1 MNRPAR
7 FSASVWHVA
16 LALPIFAVGFVRH
29 LPIKDNSFL
38 WHVTAGR
45 LQLEQ
50 GAVLT
55 SDPFSFTMLGEP
67 WRTQS
72 WLADIGYAVA
82 DARWGLNYVPWMV
95 WLLSAALLAGVLLV
109 AFRASRS
116 LVATAVFGVLTTIVS
131 IAFLNPRPV
140 IFSYLLFVLLVLAEQ
155 DRRLRWTLPLVIWLW
170 ASLHG
175 SFVIGAAY
183 LVLQVIR
190 RRRWEAWKEI
200 AAAGFAAL
208 LTAHGL
214 GVVEMLS
221 AFGGSR
227 AALDLITEWAP
238 PDLLTFPMAPLFLA
252 IPILIWGA
260 MRGSIGRRD
269 LIVVIPFLA
278 LAFSAN
284 RSVLPAWIAL
294 SPFLAASLQGI
305 EGSKKPVPVAVSRV
319 NLALIVLLI
328 AGPLIVP
335 AGVELDASR
344 FPLEAAQKLES
355 ERVFHDDSTGG
366 FLIYSQ
372 WPGRLVY
379 VDDRAEL
386 YGAMFEEFALVRAGR
401 PGWDE
406 VLDVNGMDEILLP
419 VGQPLLETVRL
430 AGWVEAHR
438 DEVFAV
444 MRRP

>member
-1 MNRPAR
+1 MSRPAR
-7 FSASVWHVA
+7 FSASVWHVV
-16 LALPIFAVGFVRH
+16 LALPVFAVGFVRFQ
-29 LPIKDNSFL
+29 PIKDNSFL

-50 GAVLT
+50 RTVLT
-55 SDPFSFTMLGEP
+55 SDPFSFTKLGEP

-72 WLADIGYAVA
+72 WLADVWYAVA
-82 DARWGLNYVPWMV
+82 DARWGLTYVPWMV
-95 WLLSAALLAGVLLV
+95 WLLSTAFLAGVLLL

-116 LVATAVFGVLTTIVS
+116 LMATAVFGVLTTVVS

-175 SFVIGAAY
+175 SFVIGGAY

-190 RRRWEAWKEI
+190 RRRWEAWKEV

-238 PDLLTFPMAPLFLA
+238 PDLISFPMAPLFLA

-260 MRGSIGRRD
+260 MRGSIVRSD
-269 LIVVIPFLA
+269 LIVLVPFLA

-284 RSVLPAWIAL
+284 RSVPPAWIAL
-294 SPFLAASLQGI
+294 SPFLAASLG
-305 EGSKKPVPVAVSRV
+305 GFAVRPRV
-319 NLALIVLLI
+319 VTVTAGRLNSALMVLLVL
-328 AGPLIVP
+328 GPLIVP
-335 AGVELDASR
+335 VDVELDEGR
-344 FPLEAAQKLES
+344 FPIEAVPHLES
-355 ERVFHDDSTGG
+355 DRVFHDDSTGG

-372 WPGRLVY
+372 WPERLVY

-386 YGAMFEEFALVRAGR
+386 YGEMFEEFARVRSGR
-401 PGWDE
+401 PGWDV
-406 VLDVNGMDEILLP
+406 VLDAQGIDEVLLP
-419 VGQPLLETVRL
+419 VDQSLIETVRL
-430 AGWVEAHR
+430 AGWDEIHR
-438 DEVFAV
+438 DERFTV